1 MIVNQSER
9 VKVRY
14 WKNCSGFGMETCS
27 PLAIDVKISDGYY
40 TVRWKVKNFSDNSL
54 PCEYTC

>member
-1 MIVNQSER
+1 
-9 VKVRY
+9 
-14 WKNCSGFGMETCS
+14 METCS

-54 PCEYTC
+54 PCEYTCKTCGKKGEMKKQFFSMALWQ